1 MTLAWKPKN
10 DIYTQKKNKKQK
22 TKNKKTNKQT
32 KKKNYYI
39 QILFNS
45 KLYNLLIEKHWDGT
59 LDI

>member
-10 DIYTQKKNKKQK
+10 DIYTQK
-22 TKNKKTNKQT
+22 KKTNKQT

-45 KLYNLLIEKHWDGT
+45 KLYNLLTEKHWDGT

>member
-1 MTLAWKPKN
+1 MTLAWKPKI

-45 KLYNLLIEKHWDGT
+45 KLYNLLIEKH
-59 LDI
+59 

>member
-1 MTLAWKPKN
+1 MTLAWKPKI
-10 DIYTQKKNKKQK
+10 DIYTQKKKTNK
-22 TKNKKTNKQT
+22 TKQNKKTNKQT

>member
-10 DIYTQKKNKKQK
+10 DIYTQKKK
-22 TKNKKTNKQT
+22 KNKQTNKQR
-32 KKKNYYI
+32 KKNYYI